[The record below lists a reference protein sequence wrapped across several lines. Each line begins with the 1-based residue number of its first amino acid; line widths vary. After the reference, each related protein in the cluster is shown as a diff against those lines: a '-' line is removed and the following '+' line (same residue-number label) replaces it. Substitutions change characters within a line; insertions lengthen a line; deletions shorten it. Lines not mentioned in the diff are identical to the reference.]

1 MMPHAGHRIL
11 SHIDHLQNYDRTWFR
26 SALYIR
32 GSYVLPFG
40 LEEFLKSKNLSKYL
54 LILLPLLA
62 AGYLMWPT
70 YRYYQLDKE
79 RNAIAGDSVALENWD
94 RANGEA
100 YDVARNGRIKLGLDL
115 RGGMYVTLE
124 VDVLKLIEESADE
137 ASTLGDEA
145 FQRVL
150 DKTRKETDNTD
161 LDVLEVFLKNFRA
174 ENRSLLQYFT
184 VADATDVTEEA
195 VERKLRRNVDE
206 AIDQALEVIKQ
217 RINKF
222 QVSEAQI
229 SKQGARRIVLELPDV
244 KDEKE
249 IRNLLQT
256 TARLEFNRVM
266 MGKELVRAF
275 MSVDQVLRGGS
286 AVADTAVVAADTTK
300 ADTTAAKETTAVA
313 KADSAAADT
322 AAKANDTA
330 RKNPYAGLSDDE
342 VQRRYRKDHP
352 FTSMLASF
360 IMANDR
366 MQPFDFVGKTLA
378 DFPDAD
384 YRFLIDDKNVDRLS
398 RMLER
403 PEVRRILPI
412 DLQILIGAK
421 PDEFYAKQ
429 QVTLYDVYGVGREP
443 LLTGDVIEEAYP
455 SFDPASTLPV
465 VNMSMNTDGAE
476 RWAAITGANVGKRIA
491 IVLDGRVY
499 SAPVVQGKIP
509 NGNSQISGMSGA
521 QEANVLAVV
530 LKAGALKAPVKII
543 EERVVGPSLGEDSI
557 RRGVTSSLI
566 SFVIIVLFMFIYYAL
581 GGGIA
586 DIALLMNVMLMVAVL
601 AGFGGTLTLP
611 GIAGVI
617 LSVAMAVDANILVF
631 ERIREE
637 LAQGKTL
644 KQSIDQGF
652 GKAMS
657 AILDSNITNVL
668 SGIVLYFLGT
678 GPVKGFAITLIIG
691 VITTLFTAVLVS
703 RAMFEL
709 IAAGGA
715 TTFNFGQRK
724 SA

>member
-1 MMPHAGHRIL
+1 
-11 SHIDHLQNYDRTWFR
+11 
-26 SALYIR
+26 
-32 GSYVLPFG
+32 
-40 LEEFLKSKNLSKYL
+40 
-54 LILLPLLA
+54 
-62 AGYLMWPT
+62 
-70 YRYYQLDKE
+70 
-79 RNAIAGDSVALENWD
+79 
-94 RANGEA
+94 
-100 YDVARNGRIKLGLDL
+100 
-115 RGGMYVTLE
+115 
-124 VDVLKLIEESADE
+124 
-137 ASTLGDEA
+137 
-145 FQRVL
+145 
-150 DKTRKETDNTD
+150 
-161 LDVLEVFLKNFRA
+161 
-174 ENRSLLQYFT
+174 
-184 VADATDVTEEA
+184 VTEEA

-286 AVADTAVVAADTTK
+286 AVADTAVVAADATK
-300 ADTTAAKETTAVA
+300 ADTTAAKDTTAVA
-313 KADSAAADT
+313 KADSSVADT

-429 QVTLYDVYGVGREP
+429 QVTLYDVYGVSREP

-566 SFVIIVLFMFIYYAL
+566 SFVIIVLFMLIYYAL

>member
-1 MMPHAGHRIL
+1 
-11 SHIDHLQNYDRTWFR
+11 
-26 SALYIR
+26 
-32 GSYVLPFG
+32 

-300 ADTTAAKETTAVA
+300 ADTTAAKDTTAVA
-313 KADSAAADT
+313 KADSSVADT

-429 QVTLYDVYGVGREP
+429 QVTLYDVYGVSREP

-476 RWAAITGANVGKRIA
+476 R
-491 IVLDGRVY
+491 
-499 SAPVVQGKIP
+499 
-509 NGNSQISGMSGA
+509 
-521 QEANVLAVV
+521 
-530 LKAGALKAPVKII
+530 
-543 EERVVGPSLGEDSI
+543 
-557 RRGVTSSLI
+557 
-566 SFVIIVLFMFIYYAL
+566 
-581 GGGIA
+581 
-586 DIALLMNVMLMVAVL
+586 
-601 AGFGGTLTLP
+601 
-611 GIAGVI
+611 
-617 LSVAMAVDANILVF
+617 
-631 ERIREE
+631 
-637 LAQGKTL
+637 
-644 KQSIDQGF
+644 
-652 GKAMS
+652 
-657 AILDSNITNVL
+657 
-668 SGIVLYFLGT
+668 
-678 GPVKGFAITLIIG
+678 
-691 VITTLFTAVLVS
+691 
-703 RAMFEL
+703 
-709 IAAGGA
+709 
-715 TTFNFGQRK
+715 
-724 SA
+724 

>member
-1 MMPHAGHRIL
+1 MMPDARHRIL
-11 SHIDHLQNYDRTWFR
+11 SRIDHLQNYIESWFR
-26 SALYIR
+26 STLYIR

-40 LEEFLKSKNLSKYL
+40 LEEFLKKRVLSRDL
-54 LILLPLLA
+54 LIILPLLA

-79 RNAIAGDSVALENWD
+79 RTAIMGDSVALENWD

-100 YDVARNGRIKLGLDL
+100 FDVARNGRIKLGLDL

-137 ASTLGDEA
+137 QSTMGDDV
-145 FQRVL
+145 FQRVV

-195 VERKLRRNVDE
+195 VEKKLRRNVDE

-229 SKQGARRIVLELPDV
+229 NKQGARRIVLELPDV

-256 TARLEFNRVM
+256 TARLEFNRVI
-266 MGKELVRAF
+266 MGKDLVRAF
-275 MSVDQVLRGGS
+275 MGVDQVLRGG
-286 AVADTAVVAADTTK
+286 AVVADTAAADTT
-300 ADTTAAKETTAVA
+300 AMDSTAAVKDSTAVA
-313 KADSAAADT
+313 SADSAKVDT
-322 AAKANDTA
+322 AKKASDSSA
-330 RKNPYAGLSDDE
+330 KNPYAGLSDDE
-342 VQRRYRKDHP
+342 VRRRYRKDHP

-360 IMANDR
+360 VIANER
-366 MQPFDFVGKTLA
+366 LQPFDFVGKTLN
-378 DFPDAD
+378 DFPDAE
-384 YRFLIDDKNVDRLS
+384 YRFLVDDKNVDRLA

-403 PEVRRILPI
+403 PEVRRAMPI
-412 DLQILIGAK
+412 DMQVLIGAK

-429 QVTLYDVYGVGREP
+429 QVTLFDVYGVSREP

-465 VNMSMNTDGAE
+465 VNMSMNADGAE
-476 RWAAITGANVGKRIA
+476 RWAAITGANIGKRIA

-499 SAPVVQGKIP
+499 SAPVVQGRIP

-521 QEANVLAVV
+521 EEANVLAVV

-543 EERVVGPSLGEDSI
+543 EERIVGPSLGEDSI

-566 SFVIIVLFMFIYYAL
+566 SFVLIVLFMLVYYAL

-586 DIALLMNVMLMVAVL
+586 DIALLMNVMLMIAIL

-611 GIAGVI
+611 GIAGII

-637 LAQGKTL
+637 LAMGKTL
-644 KQSIDQGF
+644 RQSIDQGF

-657 AILDSNITNVL
+657 AIIDSNLTNVL

-678 GPVKGFAITLIIG
+678 GPVKGFAVTLIIG
-691 VITTLFTAVLVS
+691 VLTTMFTAVLVS

-724 SA
+724 TA

>member
-1 MMPHAGHRIL
+1 
-11 SHIDHLQNYDRTWFR
+11 
-26 SALYIR
+26 LYIR

-286 AVADTAVVAADTTK
+286 AVADTAVVAADATK
-300 ADTTAAKETTAVA
+300 ADTTAAKDTTAVA
-313 KADSAAADT
+313 KADSSVADT

-429 QVTLYDVYGVGREP
+429 QVTLYDVYGVSREP

-566 SFVIIVLFMFIYYAL
+566 SFVIIVLFMLIYYAL

>member
-300 ADTTAAKETTAVA
+300 ADTTAAKDTTAVA
-313 KADSAAADT
+313 KADSSVADT

>member
-1 MMPHAGHRIL
+1 MP
-11 SHIDHLQNYDRTWFR
+11 
-26 SALYIR
+26 
-32 GSYVLPFG
+32 
-40 LEEFLKSKNLSKYL
+40 KNLSKYL
-54 LILLPLLA
+54 LVLLPLLA

-79 RNAIAGDSVALENWD
+79 RDAIAGDSVALENWD

-137 ASTLGDEA
+137 QSTLGDDA

-195 VERKLRRNVDE
+195 VEKKLRRNVDE

-229 SKQGARRIVLELPDV
+229 NKQGARRIVLELPDV

-256 TARLEFNRVM
+256 TARLEFNRVI
-266 MGKELVRAF
+266 MGKDLVRAF
-275 MSVDQVLRGGS
+275 MSIDQVLRGGTATTEM
-286 AVADTAVVAADTTK
+286 AVADTAKAADSTAAAADTTAVAAADSAK
-300 ADTTAAKETTAVA
+300 TDTTAKTT
-313 KADSAAADT
+313 DSAA
-322 AAKANDTA
+322 
-330 RKNPYAGLSDDE
+330 KNPYAGLSDDE

-352 FTSMLASF
+352 FTSLLASF
-360 IMANDR
+360 VLANDR
-366 MQPFDFVGKTLA
+366 MQPFDFVGKNVN
-378 DFPDAD
+378 DFPDAE
-384 YRFLIDDKNVDRLS
+384 YRFLIDEKNVDRLS
-398 RMLER
+398 RMLDR
-403 PEVRRILPI
+403 PEVRRVMPM
-412 DLQILIGAK
+412 DMQVLIGAK

-429 QVTLYDVYGVGREP
+429 QASLFDVYGVSREP

-465 VNMSMNTDGAE
+465 VNMSMNSDGAE
-476 RWAAITGANVGKRIA
+476 RWAAITGANIGKRIA

-521 QEANVLAVV
+521 EEANVLAVV

-543 EERVVGPSLGEDSI
+543 EERIVGPSLGEDSI
-557 RRGVTSSLI
+557 RRGVTSSVI
-566 SFVIIVLFMFIYYAL
+566 SFVIIVLFMLVYYAL

-586 DIALLMNVMLMVAVL
+586 DIALLMNVLLMVAVL

-637 LAQGKTL
+637 LAMGKTL
-644 KQSIDQGF
+644 RQAIDQGF

-657 AILDSNITNVL
+657 AILDSNMTNVL

-678 GPVKGFAITLIIG
+678 GPVKGFAVTLIIG

-709 IAAGGA
+709 VVAGGA

-724 SA
+724 TA